1 MKVSVVVRCADR
13 EKLFRGVLDRLHN
26 QTIVP
31 SQILVVMDSKSK
43 REVRYVGEHL
53 KCYPNSVLLT
63 FKHEEFSHPYSV
75 NLGIASSKESLV
87 CITNGHSLP
96 TTLHWLESGLR
107 HFRKEEVAGVGG
119 FFFPSDKGLA
129 RRFFHLVEVG
139 MKRISWIST
148 INCIIRK
155 SRWEEYPFD
164 ESLLNRIPETRKYGG
179 EDFDW
184 TLEMTARGYEIV
196 LDPEFSVVHAHEE
209 DILLEIKRNLRNYFT
224 YKRLQEKIKRLER
237 PRQAFTRAKREQ
249 QVVLT

>member
-13 EKLFRGVLDRLHN
+13 EKLFQGVLDCLHN

-31 SQILVVMDSKSK
+31 SEILIVMDSKSK
-43 REVRYVGEHL
+43 QEVKYVDEHL
-53 KCYPNSVLLT
+53 KCYPNSTLLT
-63 FKHEEFSHPYSV
+63 FKHEDFSHPYSV
-75 NLGIASSKESLV
+75 NLGIASSKENLV
-87 CITNGHSLP
+87 CVTNGHSLP

-107 HFRKEEVAGVGG
+107 HFRKESIAGVGG
-119 FFFPSDKGLA
+119 FFFPSEKGVA
-129 RRFFHLVEVG
+129 KGAFHLIEVE

-164 ESLLNRIPETRKYGG
+164 ESLLDRIPETRKYGG

-196 LDPEFSVVHAHEE
+196 LDPDFSVVHGHEK
-209 DILLEIKRNLRNYFT
+209 DILLEIGRNLRNYFI
-224 YKRLQEKIKRLER
+224 YKRLREKIKRLER
-237 PRQAFTRAKREQ
+237 PRQAFTRVHREKS
-249 QVVLT
+249 VT